1 MHAFVAEYHTIR
13 DCVELEKHHTGQR
26 QAEKLG
32 RRRKARGGKIFSGF
46 GYVRPGLVLALG
58 GFLEVFIEGGITTA
72 PNVTA
77 GAVGAMLGV
86 MGYALGARR
95 LAAFAVILSVV
106 VLFFGLAASEG
117 LIPGIEGCDR
127 GLPDQEPGS

>member
-1 MHAFVAEYHTIR
+1 VAKVHAFVAEYHTTR

-32 RRRKARGGKIFSGF
+32 RRRIARGGKIFSGF
-46 GYVRPGLVLALG
+46 GYVHPGLVLALG
-58 GFLEVFIEGGITTA
+58 GFLEVFIEGGTTTA

-95 LAAFAVILSVV
+95 LVAVTVILSV
-106 VLFFGLAASEG
+106 VLFFGLAPVRVSSLA
-117 LIPGIEGCDR
+117 
-127 GLPDQEPGS
+127 